1 MSPLSRFQSTIVLVA
16 LALMAA
22 CAPPPPASVPA
33 PPSLPVAGLERV
45 MGKDERALLALFGEP
60 DLDVR
65 EGHAR
70 KYQFAGPF
78 CVLDVYLY
86 TTSAVLAP
94 VVTYVEARDL
104 KGADLDR
111 ASCIAAPAR
120 RPAAPQAHNPNTP
133 FHQDVRPPPQ
143 PPHP

>member
-16 LALMAA
+16 LALLAA
-22 CAPPPPASVPA
+22 CAPPPPASVTA

-45 MGKDERALLALFGEP
+45 MGKAERALLALFGEP

-78 CVLDVYLY
+78 RSDERREGKEGVSTCQ
-86 TTSAVLAP
+86 SRWAP
-94 VVTYVEARDL
+94 DL
-104 KGADLDR
+104 
-111 ASCIAAPAR
+111 
-120 RPAAPQAHNPNTP
+120 
-133 FHQDVRPPPQ
+133 
-143 PPHP
+143 

>member
-16 LALMAA
+16 LALLAA
-22 CAPPPPASVPA
+22 CAPPPPASVTA

-86 TTSAVLAP
+86 PTRAGLAP
-94 VVTYVEARDL
+94 VVTRSEEHTSELQSLMRISYAV
-104 KGADLDR
+104 
-111 ASCIAAPAR
+111 
-120 RPAAPQAHNPNTP
+120 
-133 FHQDVRPPPQ
+133 
-143 PPHP
+143 

>member
-1 MSPLSRFQSTIVLVA
+1 
-16 LALMAA
+16 
-22 CAPPPPASVPA
+22 
-33 PPSLPVAGLERV
+33 
-45 MGKDERALLALFGEP
+45 MGKDERALFALFGEP

-86 TTSAVLAP
+86 PTQAGLAP

-104 KGADLDR
+104 KGAELDR
-111 ASCIAAPAR
+111 AYCIAALPR
-120 RPAAPQAHNPNTP
+120 RPAAREGHNSTNHFPP
-133 FHQDVRPPPQ
+133 HARPPLH
-143 PPHP
+143 PPP

>member
-1 MSPLSRFQSTIVLVA
+1 
-16 LALMAA
+16 
-22 CAPPPPASVPA
+22 
-33 PPSLPVAGLERV
+33 

-86 TTSAVLAP
+86 PTRARLAR

-104 KGADLDR
+104 KGADLHR
-111 ASCIAAPAR
+111 ASCIAALGR
-120 RPAAPQAHNPNTP
+120 RPAAGQGHNSTSPFPQAE
-133 FHQDVRPPPQ
+133 RPRLHRHSPRACRAKALGPQ
-143 PPHP
+143 PTKGPRPHTPN